1 MAFPVAKS
9 ELLTWRLHDLSQ
21 GEIPVREINTIKQS
35 KREVICLYLPRCW
48 STTKNNVFRRKWLRE
63 TTLVFVF
70 CFFVLL
76 VPQLFPLHCKIP
88 ASTQKRTA
96 QGGPRSGISASWHVN
111 LQALTERMTANDCR
125 KDHTEQYNRTEQ
137 RSLRGIRNSSPSEM
151 RIIKSN
157 LEVQTP
163 GKLLDCLG

>member
-1 MAFPVAKS
+1 MAKGN
-9 ELLTWRLHDLSQ
+9 H
-21 GEIPVREINTIKQS
+21 
-35 KREVICLYLPRCW
+35 PR
-48 STTKNNVFRRKWLRE
+48 FL
-63 TTLVFVF
+63 
-70 CFFVLL
+70 FFVLL
-76 VPQLFPLHCKIP
+76 VPQLFPLHCKTP
-88 ASTQKRTA
+88 ACTQKRTA

-111 LQALTERMTANDCR
+111 LQALTERMTANDRR